1 MSRSRDTADVFVE
14 QDQLARTYEGPN
26 DPHMTADKERLG
38 DTWITPAADDEEVG
52 NLAEKISDVSK
63 PAVGRMLPKKK
74 SYRSLSKY
82 TRYHHKK
89 EF

>member
-38 DTWITPAADDEEVG
+38 DTWITPTTDDADVKA
-52 NLAEKISDVSK
+52 LANKISDGEQAEPK
-63 PAVGRMLPKKK
+63 RLPAKKK
-74 SYRSLSKY
+74 RSLSKY

-89 EF
+89 EY